1 MLGAMN
7 RVASLLALLAAT
19 PSFSAD
25 PVYRAPQGGF
35 AMPLSSPE
43 AEAVCVVRPAALR
56 DAAACE
62 GIDVD
67 ALDAQLPA
75 QTVAI
80 SILRF
85 EDYATFLQVVKAS
98 ETAQL
103 LDERSMGD
111 VLSGVKQAAEKRFP
125 GMTLRGLTPGAAFDP
140 VSTRAGRTVYGFL
153 QELPAGTNGG
163 NDRILGYVAQS
174 GHQLYSVLVE
184 TPAASLDTV
193 MPLAQQLVSG
203 MELAPAPDPSDE
215 LAAALGRLVGMAA
228 ALGVTFALVGRWRRK
243 RAARAG
249 AVAPPAG

>member
-1 MLGAMN
+1 MVVSMN
-7 RVASLLALLAAT
+7 HLVPLLALLAAT
-19 PSFSAD
+19 PALAAD
-25 PVYRAPQGGF
+25 PVYRAPEGGF
-35 AMPLSSPE
+35 VMPLSSPE

-62 GIDVD
+62 GIDVA

-85 EDYATFLQVVKAS
+85 EDYATFLQVVRAS
-98 ETAQL
+98 ETARPF
-103 LDERSMGD
+103 DESSMGD
-111 VLSGVKQAAEKRFP
+111 FLRGVKQAAEKRFP

-140 VSTRAGRTVYGFL
+140 VSTRAGRTVYGFV

-193 MPLAQQLVSG
+193 APLAQRLVSR
-203 MELAPAPDPSDE
+203 MELAPAPNPSYDMG
-215 LAAALGRLVGMAA
+215 AALGRLVGMAI
-228 ALGVTFALVGRWRRK
+228 ALGVTFTLVSRWRRK

-249 AVAPPAG
+249 AIPPSAV